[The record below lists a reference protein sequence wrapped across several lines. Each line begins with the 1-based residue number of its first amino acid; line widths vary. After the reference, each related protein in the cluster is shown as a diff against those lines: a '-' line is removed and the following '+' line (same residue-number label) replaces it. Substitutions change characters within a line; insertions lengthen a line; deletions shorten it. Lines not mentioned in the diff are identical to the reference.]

1 MYPFAMPIYEYKCR
15 ACGRLF
21 EKIVKLNETPNC
33 PGCDSGDLEKQFT
46 VASVS
51 TSKTRSRSVAKARAK
66 AGAIKKEK
74 DVAQAEY
81 ERKVREDHH

>member
-1 MYPFAMPIYEYKCR
+1 MPIYEYKCL
-15 ACGRLF
+15 ACGHGF

-33 PGCDSGDLEKQFT
+33 PQCDSSDLEKQFT
-46 VASVS
+46 VAAVS
-51 TSKTRSRSVAKARAK
+51 TSKSRSKSFQQARAR
-66 AGAIKKEK
+66 ANAVKKEK

>member
-1 MYPFAMPIYEYKCR
+1 MPIYEYKCR
-15 ACGRLF
+15 ACGHLF
-21 EKIVKLNETPNC
+21 EKIVKLNETPGC
-33 PGCDSGDLEKQFT
+33 PECDGSDLEKQFT
-46 VASVS
+46 IASVS

-66 AGAIKKEK
+66 AGAVKKEK